1 MKTPVKALHSAI
13 WLLASVSGLAGNA
26 VAQVNAPAATAPAA
40 IQRQDTAALRQ
51 TVEQFL
57 RIQSAGLP
65 GQVNLSV
72 GQVDA
77 RSNLPA
83 CAAPEAFLPNG
94 SRVWGKT
101 TVGVRCTAPSPWT
114 IYIAATVQV
123 IGEYVIAAA
132 PLAQGQA
139 IGPNDVTRIK
149 GDLTALPAG
158 IVTDTGQAIGRT
170 AALSLAAGTPLRGDA
185 LRSQAAVQQGQTVR
199 VVSNGPGFRVSA
211 EGRALN
217 NATEG
222 QIAQARTASG
232 QVVSGIAKAGG
243 IVEVTY

>member
-1 MKTPVKALHSAI
+1 MNPPAKALLSALP
-13 WLLASVSGLAGNA
+13 LLAGIAGHA
-26 VAQVNAPAATAPAA
+26 AAQTTASAASAAPAF
-40 IQRQDTAALRQ
+40 QRQDTAALRA

-57 RIQSAGLP
+57 RIQSTGLP

-72 GQVDA
+72 GQIDA
-77 RSNLPA
+77 RSHLPA

-114 IYIAATVQV
+114 IYVAATVQV

-139 IGPNDVTRIK
+139 IGPNDVTRIR
-149 GDLTALPAG
+149 GDLTTLPAG
-158 IVTDTGQAIGRT
+158 IVTDAGQAIGRT
-170 AALSLAAGTPLRGDA
+170 VALSLAAGTPLRGDA

-199 VVSNGPGFRVSA
+199 VISIGPGFQVSGEA
-211 EGRALN
+211 RALN

-243 IVEVTY
+243 IVEVAY